1 MRRRIVIVL
10 LSFTVMILLALG
22 HVSADPS
29 FPPAVAPDSSSIPPA
44 RPRVLGGPRP
54 AITLPA
60 LSPGQGEVRSSIA
73 NASGLNSL
81 LYFDDFSR
89 PNSGWATQSTDP
101 GSFKLGY
108 DLDKEEY
115 FIQINVSRY
124 QVYSPAPW
132 GAFENFAFEVQ
143 GRPTNNIHVDWGIIF
158 GVIPVDCFCRFYYFA
173 VAPNGR
179 YSLWLLRENP
189 SEPFTQ
195 LVGWTDSP
203 VIRQGTA
210 INTLRVE
217 RDGASIR
224 LFANGTFLNSVTNTT
239 YMGPVTIALYGAV
252 PEETAKMEFRFD
264 NARLYSL
271 HHFYLPLFAK
281 IKAD

>member
-1 MRRRIVIVL
+1 
-10 LSFTVMILLALG
+10 MILLALG
-22 HVSADPS
+22 HVSADPA
-29 FPPAVAPDSSSIPPA
+29 FPPAVRPDSSSVPPA
-44 RPRVLGGPRP
+44 RPRVLGGPRL
-54 AITLPA
+54 TLPPSA
-60 LSPGQGEVRSSIA
+60 LSPDQTEEQSGIA
-73 NASGLNSL
+73 STSGLNSL
-81 LYFDDFSR
+81 LYADDFSR
-89 PNSGWATQSTDP
+89 PTSGWATQSTDP

-115 FIQINVSRY
+115 FIQINVSQY
-124 QVYSPAPW
+124 QVYSPTPW
-132 GAFENFAFEVQ
+132 GTFENFAFEVQ
-143 GRPTNNIHVDWGIIF
+143 SYPTNNVNVDWGIIF

-173 VAPNGR
+173 VAPNSR

-203 VIRQGTA
+203 AIRPGTA

-252 PEETAKMEFRFD
+252 PAETAKMEFRFD

-271 HHFYLPLFAK
+271 HHFYLPLFLKLRAY
-281 IKAD
+281 